1 MRNTCL
7 NNKIKELFDK
17 RKRKIALLYS
27 YNTKNILNERQLKI
41 RELSLFLLFKLK
53 IVYLYV
59 SGEVDDIVTA
69 VNLCLDK
76 QYTKEDPDAYDQLAR
91 FLGYHGVGITGKNL
105 KEAVE
110 TETYIKSVVSQY
122 SFPDVDIREILDKA
136 LIELGHQASPFLIA
150 ESALVLRAAT
160 TCITPVKGAM
170 DAVTTL
176 VDAGYRLCICSNTQ
190 RAFTIG
196 ELRAFGLLSFF
207 NPIVFSSDVGAC
219 KPEMAIF
226 NRIIELTGIANPSD
240 IVPY

>member
-1 MRNTCL
+1 M
-7 NNKIKELFDK
+7 
-17 RKRKIALLYS
+17 
-27 YNTKNILNERQLKI
+27 
-41 RELSLFLLFKLK
+41 
-53 IVYLYV
+53 
-59 SGEVDDIVTA
+59 
-69 VNLCLDK
+69 
-76 QYTKEDPDAYDQLAR
+76 
-91 FLGYHGVGITGKNL
+91 
-105 KEAVE
+105 
-110 TETYIKSVVSQY
+110 
-122 SFPDVDIREILDKA
+122 DIREILDKA

-240 IVPY
+240 IVHIGDNYIDDIEGAKRVGLRTIWLDRDDSNLPYPLADCRITLSDLPNLIDVIHGL

>member
-76 QYTKEDPDAYDQLAR
+76 QYTKED
-91 FLGYHGVGITGKNL
+91 F
-105 KEAVE
+105 
-110 TETYIKSVVSQY
+110 
-122 SFPDVDIREILDKA
+122 DIA
-136 LIELGHQASPFLIA
+136 LQINYKI
-150 ESALVLRAAT
+150 
-160 TCITPVKGAM
+160 
-170 DAVTTL
+170 
-176 VDAGYRLCICSNTQ
+176 YRNISMT
-190 RAFTIG
+190 FFFI
-196 ELRAFGLLSFF
+196 SFF
-207 NPIVFSSDVGAC
+207 FLSEGAQMTSTPWWWPVSILVSLVSGFFS
-219 KPEMAIF
+219 MFFIF
-226 NRIIELTGIANPSD
+226 EKI
-240 IVPY
+240 